1 MERGAHRADGGF
13 VTRHLT
19 GGRYV
24 ITPRCSAAVSSG
36 SGPARHSCEGASVTT
51 QAHPYSAQPFSRR
64 AAIVVRARSARY
76 LGGVL
81 ALAAAYYGTAKVGQ
95 TLRYTGSVSAIWP
108 PAGVGIAAL
117 YLWGLRW
124 WPGIFVGELVINGE
138 LLVRGNGFPLGSL
151 IGQQAGN
158 MAEIVVGAV
167 LLRRLIGPRAALDRA
182 ERVGGLL
189 VALGIATAVSAT
201 AGTVS
206 MLAGD
211 VIAPSEVPTFW
222 RTWWL
227 GDTAGALVVV
237 ALALAWVPEPA
248 AAWRRIRTRQ
258 GALMIAAAAGLGML
272 AFSIEGPVAYMVFPA
287 LIWAAFRFGP
297 AGATLAIAI
306 AAAVA
311 VGFTAHKAGPFSQQP
326 IDLRTLST
334 QVYIVVAALTTL
346 FLSAVVT
353 ERERS
358 SAELVEAKRR
368 EDERAMKERRR
379 IARDL
384 HDSVAQALFSTAL
397 HTRTAQKA
405 LAREGL
411 TDSVPLQQSLA
422 EIGELTRGAQSEMR
436 ALIFELGHDAIEDG
450 LVAALA
456 RHASVLCT
464 RHGLDVHVQG
474 PERLALS
481 PRAQTE
487 LFGIGRE
494 ALANV
499 VKHAGASKAWV
510 HVEARSGHVLVE
522 IRDDGSGFDPA
533 ARHPGH
539 FGLESMHSRAAEV
552 GGELTI
558 ASELRAGTVV
568 RVEVR
573 ADAEGASDG
582 A

>member
-1 MERGAHRADGGF
+1 M
-13 VTRHLT
+13 
-19 GGRYV
+19 
-24 ITPRCSAAVSSG
+24 
-36 SGPARHSCEGASVTT
+36 
-51 QAHPYSAQPFSRR
+51 
-64 AAIVVRARSARY
+64 
-76 LGGVL
+76 L
-81 ALAAAYYGTAKVGQ
+81 ALAAAYYGAAKLGQ
-95 TLRYTGSVSAIWP
+95 SLRYTASVSAIWP

-124 WPGIFVGELVINGE
+124 WPGVFLAELVVNGE
-138 LLVRGNGFPLGSL
+138 LLVDQNALPLGSL
-151 IGQQAGN
+151 LGQQAGN

-167 LLRRLIGPRAALDRA
+167 LLRRLVGPRATLDRA

-201 AGTVS
+201 VGTVS
-206 MLAGD
+206 MLAGG
-211 VIAPSEVPTFW
+211 VIEDSEAPTFW

-237 ALALAWVPEPA
+237 PLVLAWVPEPA
-248 AAWRRIRTRQ
+248 AAWRRIRTWQ
-258 GALMIAAAAGLGML
+258 GALMIAAVAGLGVL
-272 AFSIEGPVAYMVFPA
+272 AFSSDGPVSYVVFPA

-297 AGATLAIAI
+297 AGATLSIGI
-306 AAAVA
+306 AAGVA
-311 VGFTAHKAGPFSQQP
+311 VGFTAHEAGPFSTQP

-334 QVYIVVAALTTL
+334 QVYLVVAALTTL

-358 SAELVEAKRR
+358 AAELAEAKRR
-368 EDERAMKERRR
+368 EDDRAMKERHR

-384 HDSVAQALFSTAL
+384 HDSVSQALFSTVL

-405 LAREGL
+405 LKLEGL
-411 TDSVPLQQSLA
+411 TSSGPLEQSLDT
-422 EIGELTRGAQSEMR
+422 IGELTRGAQSEMR
-436 ALIFELGHDAIEDG
+436 ALIFELGHDVVEDG

-456 RHASVLCT
+456 RHASMLRT
-464 RHGLDVHVQG
+464 RNGLDIDVQG

-510 HVEARSGHVLVE
+510 HVEARSQRVVVE

-539 FGLESMHSRAAEV
+539 FGLESMHSRAAEL
-552 GGELTI
+552 GGVLTI
-558 ASELRAGTVV
+558 SSAPRAGTIV
-568 RVEVR
+568 RVEAR
-573 ADAEGASDG
+573 ADTDGASDG